1 MNAIEALNEFRLL
14 VQELSSETLSAPY
27 DLERIFT
34 AYDHLA
40 NNYEMF
46 VENANR
52 VESRQ
57 AGLYKCFHSQAQIL
71 HKHTKS
77 LEAER
82 KVRDSFSQGISIVED
97 RLRMFTLAGDDETSG
112 LETLCHDWRFEAK
125 SSTLSSEL
133 DAMRLG
139 YAVSER
145 LCIDMKAIADEMEL
159 LLNETRTEYW
169 AQLQIWKKMI
179 IDVEGLTPIVRRI
192 QIKIAPL
199 LNTLTTEEIVAKN
212 QATSINH
219 EADSVTN
226 EIVLKGAASGQEDK
240 SKNETTVATD
250 CHGHVHQDI
259 NGNEADN
266 AARIMAITAEVA
278 VPARQNHQL
287 FGTLGFSIRLI
298 WLRLTI
304 RFSM

>member
-1 MNAIEALNEFRLL
+1 MTAIEALNEFRLL

-57 AGLYKCFHSQAQIL
+57 ADLYKCFHSQAQIL

-82 KVRDSFSQGISIVED
+82 SVRDSFSQGISIVEA
-97 RLRMFTLAGDDETSG
+97 RLRMFTLAGDKKTSG
-112 LETLCHDWRFEAK
+112 LETRCHDWRFEAK
-125 SSTLSSEL
+125 SSILSSEL
-133 DAMRLG
+133 DAMRLD

-145 LCIDMKAIADEMEL
+145 LCIDMKPIADEMEL

-278 VPARQNHQL
+278 VAARQNHHL